1 MRNESKNQTSD
12 TIVYFDGVCGF
23 CNKSVDFLLRHD
35 KQGRLKFSPLQGET
49 AARVLPIGLREDLQT
64 MVVTKNGKT
73 YRRSEAALQA
83 AKELPWPW
91 SAAAKVALWVPGFLR
106 NGVYSLIA
114 RYRYK
119 LFGKLPTCRLPS
131 AEERSRFL
139 P

>member
-1 MRNESKNQTSD
+1 MRNESKNHISD

-91 SAAAKVALWVPGFLR
+91 STAAKLALWVPGFLR
-106 NGVYSLIA
+106 NGVYGLIA
-114 RYRYK
+114 RYRYR

-131 AEERSRFL
+131 ADERARFL

>member
-1 MRNESKNQTSD
+1 MRNESKNQTSE

-23 CNKSVDFLLRHD
+23 CNKSIDFLLRHD

-91 SAAAKVALWVPGFLR
+91 STAARLALWVPGFLR

-114 RYRYK
+114 RYRYR

-131 AEERSRFL
+131 PDERSRFL